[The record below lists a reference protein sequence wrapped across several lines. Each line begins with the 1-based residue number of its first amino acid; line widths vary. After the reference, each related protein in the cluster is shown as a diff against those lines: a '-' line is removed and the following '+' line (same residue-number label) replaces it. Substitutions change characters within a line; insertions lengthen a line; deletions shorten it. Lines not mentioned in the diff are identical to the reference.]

1 MYQFDTYLM
10 PENDEKLIDLVAQEN
25 GIGMEKLMRKMEMRN
40 RNTFYNFIKQMEDR
54 EIITTEKE
62 GRVRRVYLKSLD
74 KKVDKFIITF
84 GNRLDLYEKE
94 INKYLVLLEKN
105 LPLISKDQPMKR
117 VKTKIG
123 VIEFDK
129 ERQMYRYMG
138 KTQDSH
144 GYTWKT
150 RAKPRKYFDTM
161 LDLLHKLYQE
171 SSVLNFG
178 DSLADNDV
186 LIKGYQKRSDKL
198 IKETVRKIEN
208 MFRGKTDFV
217 FAIDQIR
224 RRLYALVYRATLKEQ
239 IKKA

>member
-1 MYQFDTYLM
+1 
-10 PENDEKLIDLVAQEN
+10 
-25 GIGMEKLMRKMEMRN
+25 MEKLMRKMEMRN

-94 INKYLVLLEKN
+94 INKYLALLEKN

-178 DSLADNDV
+178 DSLADNNV

-208 MFRGKTDFV
+208 MFRGETDFA

-224 RRLYALVYRATLKEQ
+224 RRLYALVYRAT
-239 IKKA
+239 

>member
-1 MYQFDTYLM
+1 M
-10 PENDEKLIDLVAQEN
+10 PDNDEKLINFVAQEN
-25 GIGMEKLMRKMEMRN
+25 GIGMEKLMQKMEMRN
-40 RNTFYNFIKQMEDR
+40 RNTFYKFVKQMEER
-54 EIITTEKE
+54 EIIKTEKE
-62 GRVRRVYLKSLD
+62 GRSRRVYLKSPD
-74 KKVDKFIITF
+74 KKVDKFINTF

-94 INKYLVLLEKN
+94 INKYLALLEKN

-117 VKTKIG
+117 VKMKVG
-123 VIEFDK
+123 VLEFDK
-129 ERQMYRYMG
+129 ERRMYRDMG

-150 RAKPRKYFDTM
+150 RAKPRKHFDTT
-161 LDLLHKLYQE
+161 LELLHKLYQE
-171 SSVLNFG
+171 SSVLSFSEFLV
-178 DSLADNDV
+178 DDDV

-208 MFRGKTDFV
+208 MFRGERDFA

-224 RRLYALVYRATLKEQ
+224 RRLYALVYRAILKEQ

>member
-1 MYQFDTYLM
+1 M
-10 PENDEKLIDLVAQEN
+10 PENDEKLINFVAQEN
-25 GIGMEKLMRKMEMRN
+25 GIGMEKLMQKMEMRN
-40 RNTFYNFIKQMEDR
+40 RNTFYKFVKQMEER
-54 EIITTEKE
+54 EIIKTEKE
-62 GRVRRVYLKSLD
+62 GRFRRVYLKSSD
-74 KKVDKFIITF
+74 KKVDKFINTF

-94 INKYLVLLEKN
+94 INKYLALLEKN

-117 VKTKIG
+117 VKMKVG
-123 VIEFDK
+123 VLELDK
-129 ERQMYRYMG
+129 ERRMYRDMG

-150 RAKPRKYFDTM
+150 RAKPLKYFDTM

-171 SSVLNFG
+171 SSVLSFC
-178 DSLADNDV
+178 DPLTDDDV
-186 LIKGYQKRSDKL
+186 LINGYQKRSDKL

-208 MFRGKTDFV
+208 MFRGETDFA